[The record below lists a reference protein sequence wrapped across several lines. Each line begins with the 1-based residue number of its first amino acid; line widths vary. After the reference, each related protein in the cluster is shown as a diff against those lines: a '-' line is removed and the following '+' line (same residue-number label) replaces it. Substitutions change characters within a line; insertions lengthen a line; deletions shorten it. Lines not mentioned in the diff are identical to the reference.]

1 MEKTDLKDMV
11 RGDSYGMTLNFKD
24 VDENPIDIQNRTFTF
39 TLKTHW
45 SIPDANAL
53 VQKVEA
59 IPAVD
64 APGAAGTLF
73 ISLTGAETSLAP
85 GKYVYDIQM
94 ENSGLTTTI
103 LLGSITVVGDITRG
117 A

>member
-24 VDENPIDIQNRTFTF
+24 VNEAPIDIQDRTFTF

-45 SIPDANAL
+45 SIPDVNAL
-53 VQKVEA
+53 AQKVVT
-59 IPAVD
+59 IGNPD
-64 APGAAGTLF
+64 AGGAAGVLF

>member
-1 MEKTDLKDMV
+1 MV

-24 VDENPIDIQNRTFTF
+24 VNEAPIDIQDRTFTF

-45 SIPDANAL
+45 SIPDVNAL
-53 VQKVEA
+53 AQKVVA
-59 IPAVD
+59 IGNPD
-64 APGAAGTLF
+64 AGGAAGILF
-73 ISLTGAETSLAP
+73 ISLTGAETTLAP

-94 ENSGLTTTI
+94 ENAGLTTTI